1 MQFIEAKQKNE
12 KIRLFFF
19 FYFIHMAL
27 PSIDSFS
34 KQIINLQAYFSF
46 EKLYREKTN
55 LFISL

>member
-1 MQFIEAKQKNE
+1 MQFIEAKQKKRENTA
-12 KIRLFFF
+12 IF

-34 KQIINLQAYFSF
+34 KQIINLQAYFSS

>member
-1 MQFIEAKQKNE
+1 MQFIEAKQKKE
-12 KIRLFFF
+12 KINTAIF

-34 KQIINLQAYFSF
+34 KQIINLQAYLSF

>member
-1 MQFIEAKQKNE
+1 MQFIEAKQKKE
-12 KIRLFFF
+12 KIRLFF

-27 PSIDSFS
+27 SSKDSFS